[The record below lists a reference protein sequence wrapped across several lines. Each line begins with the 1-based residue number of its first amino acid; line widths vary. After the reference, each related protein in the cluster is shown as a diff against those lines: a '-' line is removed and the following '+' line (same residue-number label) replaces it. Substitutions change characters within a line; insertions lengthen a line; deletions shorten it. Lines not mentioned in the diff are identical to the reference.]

1 MSNPFWDEP
10 DTVER
15 FAGRAPDHRLTRL
28 VEDVATPSACRVLD
42 LGCAGG
48 RNTVLLAGAGFDV
61 WARDASLPMV
71 ERTREAVRHALGPEE
86 AQRRVRVGRMDDL
99 SDFDDGALDLVVAL
113 GLYQNAE
120 SLAEWEAALDET
132 ARVLAPGGRALVAHF
147 TPEVDLTGEGT
158 RPVPGQ
164 PHVFEGLPGGRAVL
178 VEAAELDA
186 AMVRRGLHPE
196 EPSET
201 VRVETERGRR
211 VTVNAL
217 YRKR

>member
-1 MSNPFWDEP
+1 MPNPFWDQPE
-10 DTVER
+10 TVER
-15 FAGRAPDHRLTRL
+15 FAERAPDHRLTRL
-28 VEDVATPSACRVLD
+28 VDAVPAPQSCRVLD

-48 RNTVLLAGAGFDV
+48 RNTVMLAEGGFDV
-61 WARDASLPMV
+61 WATDASLPMV
-71 ERTREAVRHALGPEE
+71 ERTRAAVRRMLGAEE

-99 SDFDDGALDLVVAL
+99 SDFGDEAFDLVVAL

-120 SLAEWEAALDET
+120 NLEEWEAALDET
-132 ARVLAPGGRALVAHF
+132 ARVLTPGGRVLVAHF

-164 PHVFEGLPGGRAVL
+164 PDVYEGLPGGRAVL
-178 VEAAELDA
+178 VSADALDT
-186 AMVRRGLHPE
+186 AMARRGLEPE

-201 VRVETERGRR
+201 VRVKTERGRR

-217 YRKR
+217 YRKG

>member
-1 MSNPFWDEP
+1 MSNPFWDQPE
-10 DTVER
+10 TVDR
-15 FAGRAPDHRLTRL
+15 FTDRAPDHRLVRLAKEFVEPEFTRI
-28 VEDVATPSACRVLD
+28 LD

-48 RNTVLLAGAGFDV
+48 RNTVFLAEAGFDV
-61 WARDASLPMV
+61 WASDASRPMV
-71 ERTREAVRHALGPEE
+71 ERTRARVTDILGAAEAE
-86 AQRRVRVGRMDDL
+86 RRIQHGRMEDL
-99 SDFDDGALDLVVAL
+99 GAFADASFDLVVAL

-120 SLAEWEAALDET
+120 SLEEWETALDET
-132 ARVLAPGGRALVAHF
+132 ARVLAPGGLLLVAHF

-164 PHVFEGLPGGRAVL
+164 PGVYEGLPGGRAVL
-178 VEAAELDA
+178 MNASALDA
-186 AMVRRGLHPE
+186 AMTRRDLHPR

-217 YRKR
+217 YRKG